1 MSDGAKDKLRA
12 AVVFIAPVV
21 LLVGFFYQPYISDF
35 TDTVEFGEEVAAGS
49 TRWLWSQTVIAL
61 SVVLTILAI
70 FSIRIYLRDAGEDL
84 WSFLAVPLVTVGAA
98 TFVFVLG
105 FAGLAGWTVTEL
117 GGSVAGVAEFF
128 DEVGGFGDAIFII
141 GGILFGLGLLSLAAA
156 VKLSGTLADSV
167 AWLVVIALVVN
178 VIAGFIPTG
187 WGTYVI
193 GVTAIVALWPIAY
206 QMWQD
211 ASAELV
217 PTIPSAPMG

>member
-1 MSDGAKDKLRA
+1 MSDAVKAQLRA

-21 LLVGFFYQPYISDF
+21 VLVGFLYQPYISDF
-35 TDTVEFGEEVAAGS
+35 TDSVEFGEEVAAGP
-49 TRWLWSQTVIAL
+49 TRWLWSQTVLAL
-61 SVVLTILAI
+61 SVVLTILAV

-117 GGSVAGVAEFF
+117 GGSAAGVAVFF
-128 DEVGGFGDAIFII
+128 DEVGGFGDAVFII
-141 GGILFGLGLLSLAAA
+141 GGVLFGLGLLSLAAA

-187 WGTYVI
+187 WATYVI

-211 ASAELV
+211 ASTQ
-217 PTIPSAPMG
+217 PTPSRPSEAMG